1 MNYALYVLTGYLKGE
16 KRAYRDAKKWL
27 KENSFL
33 KTVSVT
39 HKGVVKNFNISKKLA
54 EKRIPELTEAIS
66 QITRMEQLKKH
77 S

>member
-1 MNYALYVLTGYLKGE
+1 MNYALYLLSSALKSE
-16 KRAYRDAKKWL
+16 KEALRNAEKWL
-27 KENSFL
+27 KENLFL
-33 KTVSVT
+33 KTVSST

-66 QITRMEQLKKH
+66 NITRMEQLKKN